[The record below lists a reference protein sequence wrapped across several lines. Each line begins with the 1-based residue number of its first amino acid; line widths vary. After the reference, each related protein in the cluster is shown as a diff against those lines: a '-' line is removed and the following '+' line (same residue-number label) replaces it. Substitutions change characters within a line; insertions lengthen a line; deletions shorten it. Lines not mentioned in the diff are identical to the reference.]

1 MAKLDSALL
10 QWYLEELRG
19 EGWRVV
25 SQTETTAQVERS
37 RKWNRRGLVL
47 VGGMLLVGLIFW
59 WLPLIVGALLGLI
72 IVLVDYGM
80 QKPSRAS
87 VTAQQAREAARLLE
101 GEYQGE

>member
-1 MAKLDSALL
+1 MARLDSTLL
-10 QWYLEELRG
+10 QWYLNELRS
-19 EGWRVV
+19 EGWRVI
-25 SQTETTAQVERS
+25 SQTETTAQVERA
-37 RKWNRRGLVL
+37 RKWNTRGLAVVGVL
-47 VGGMLLVGLIFW
+47 LAVGLIFQW
-59 WLPLIVGALLGLI
+59 MPLIIGGVLGLV